1 MTDTRE
7 ALKLKASSDNPRIYV
22 ACLRSYNGGH
32 LHGVWIDATQ
42 DEDEI
47 LTEVKA
53 MLAVSPVTKLYE
65 EAAEEWA
72 IHDYENFQGVVIS
85 EYESFAKV
93 AQLAQELQEHGEPYA
108 AYLGYFADGTVAD
121 FEEKYRGCFENKE
134 DFAYNLYDEM
144 GTIQQLE
151 KAGLNSYY
159 IDFSAIARD
168 LFIDGYTAI
177 EKGYKECYVFA
188 DY

>member
-1 MTDTRE
+1 
-7 ALKLKASSDNPRIYV
+7 
-22 ACLRSYNGGH
+22 
-32 LHGVWIDATQ
+32 
-42 DEDEI
+42 
-47 LTEVKA
+47 

-93 AQLAQELQEHGEPYA
+93 AELAQELEEHGEPYA
-108 AYLGYFADGTVAD
+108 AYLDYFFDGTVAD

-134 DFAYNLYDEM
+134 DFAYSLYDEM

-151 KAGLNSYY
+151 KAGLNPSY

-177 EKGYKECYVFA
+177 EKGYKKCYVFA